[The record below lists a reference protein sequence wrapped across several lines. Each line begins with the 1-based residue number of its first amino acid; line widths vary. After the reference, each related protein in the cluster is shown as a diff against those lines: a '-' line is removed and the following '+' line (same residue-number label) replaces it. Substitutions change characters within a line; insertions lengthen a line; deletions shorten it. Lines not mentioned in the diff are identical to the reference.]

1 MTPEAKKRYGDPALT
16 VRMPADLIQRLKH
29 TARRYNSTVSHLLRL
44 AAEQVLIN
52 IDEADKRQRRE
63 RAAQAQK

>member
-1 MTPEAKKRYGDPALT
+1 MSMPSRGSPSIT
-16 VRMPADLIQRLKH
+16 VRMSADLIRRLQH
-29 TARRYNSTVSHLLRL
+29 TARCYNTSVSHLLRL

-63 RAAQAQK
+63 RAAQKK

>member
-1 MTPEAKKRYGDPALT
+1 MCMPSRGSPSIT
-16 VRMPADLIQRLKH
+16 VRMSADLIRRLQH
-29 TARRYNSTVSHLLRL
+29 TARRYNTNVSHLLRL

-63 RAAQAQK
+63 RAQAQK

>member
-1 MTPEAKKRYGDPALT
+1 MPSRGSPSIT
-16 VRMPADLIQRLKH
+16 VRMSADLIRRLQH
-29 TARRYNSTVSHLLRL
+29 TATRYNSTVSHLLRL

-63 RAAQAQK
+63 RAAQEQK

>member
-1 MTPEAKKRYGDPALT
+1 MRMPSRGSPSIT
-16 VRMPADLIQRLKH
+16 VRMSADLIRRLQH
-29 TARRYNSTVSHLLRL
+29 TATRYNSTVSHLLRL

-63 RAAQAQK
+63 RAAQEQK